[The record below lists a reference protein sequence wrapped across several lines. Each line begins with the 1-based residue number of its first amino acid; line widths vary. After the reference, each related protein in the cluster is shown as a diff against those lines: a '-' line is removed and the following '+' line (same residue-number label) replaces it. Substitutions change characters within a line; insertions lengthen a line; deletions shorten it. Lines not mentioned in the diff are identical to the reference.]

1 MTMHV
6 MCATLILTAAAG
18 PSTNNRP
25 AENAPLQ
32 SQARDAS
39 APTTQIVLLGTG
51 TPSPDP
57 DRSGPAT
64 AVVVNGTPYLIDFGP
79 GVVRRIAA
87 ASQKGVAA
95 LNVVNVRVAF
105 LTHLHSDHTA
115 GYPDLIL
122 TPWSVGR
129 SQPLEVYGPAG
140 LKHMTD
146 HVLEAY
152 REDIAIRRKDKQAL
166 GVPEQ
171 ADGYKVQA
179 HEINPGTVYKDQ
191 NVTVKAFLVN
201 HGDVP
206 QSFGYRIE
214 TAERAIVISGDAAP
228 GQSIVDAC
236 NGCDVLLHEA
246 YSMMTYDAV
255 SPKYQEY
262 RRKHHTSSREVAE
275 IAEKAKPSLL
285 ILYHRANPGG
295 VGRPNP
301 EQVLLAE
308 VRKLYRGRVVIGHDL
323 DVF

>member
-1 MTMHV
+1 MVGFWLGFRGYT
-6 MCATLILTAAAG
+6 ISITALLVFLSTIEVFS
-18 PSTNNRP
+18 PSK
-25 AENAPLQ
+25 Q
-32 SQARDAS
+32 STS
-39 APTTQIVLLGTG
+39 AQTTRIVLLGTG

-57 DRSGPAT
+57 ERSGPAT
-64 AVVVNGTPYLIDFGP
+64 AIVANGTPYLIDFGP

-87 ASQKGVAA
+87 ASQQGVRG
-95 LNVVNVRVAF
+95 LGVVNVRVAF

-115 GYPDLIL
+115 GYADLIL

-129 SQPLEVYGPAG
+129 SHALEVYGPRG

-146 HVLEAY
+146 HILEAY
-152 REDIAIRRKDKQAL
+152 REDIAIRRRDKQVL

-179 HEINPGTVYKDQ
+179 HEIKPGTVYKDQ
-191 NVTVKAFLVN
+191 NVTVKAFLVE

-206 QSFGYRIE
+206 QAFGYRIE
-214 TAERAIVISGDAAP
+214 TPDRTIVISGDAAP
-228 GQSIVDAC
+228 SQNIIESC
-236 NGCDVLLHEA
+236 NGCDVLIHEA
-246 YSMMTYDAV
+246 YSMTTYNAV
-255 SPKYQEY
+255 SPSYQEY

-275 IAEKAKPSLL
+275 IARKARPALL

-301 EQVLLAE
+301 EEVLLEE
-308 VRKLYRGRVVIGHDL
+308 VRQLYDGKVVIGHDL